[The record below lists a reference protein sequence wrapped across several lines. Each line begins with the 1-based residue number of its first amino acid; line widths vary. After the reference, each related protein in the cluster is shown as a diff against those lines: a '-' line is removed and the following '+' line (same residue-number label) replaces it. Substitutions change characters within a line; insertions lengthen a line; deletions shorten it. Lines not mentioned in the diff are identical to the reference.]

1 MKNFRFWQLDLTGN
15 LPAKISTLKSKI
27 ARFFGLGLCLS
38 LMATQFLT
46 WASLPGHTAELSEIL
61 ARETLIVAVKD
72 NLRPLGFRTDDGTL
86 QGLEIDLAHYLAEN
100 LLGDSN
106 AVQLRPVTNLN
117 RLSVVFNHEVDL
129 TIASVTANRVRSR
142 IVSFSIPYYLD
153 GTGLVS
159 KTIAPG
165 TNLADRVAGRFAGQK
180 IAVLNGSSTIATI
193 RYHLPAAQLV
203 GVDSYQEAYSLLEAG
218 GAIAFAADAS
228 VLTGWVQEY
237 PEYSLVPVQLGTQP
251 LSVVMP
257 KGQQY
262 ADLRQQVNQ
271 AIAIAHSSGWLLE
284 RTQSWGLPV
293 SLTEG
298 STAMPDP

>member
-15 LPAKISTLKSKI
+15 LPAKISTLTSKI

-38 LMATQFLT
+38 LITTQFLA
-46 WASLPGHTAELSEIL
+46 WVSFPGHTAELSEIL
-61 ARETLIVAVKD
+61 ARETLMVAVKD
-72 NLRPLGFRTDDGTL
+72 NLRPLGFRTSDGNL

-106 AVQLRPVTNLN
+106 AVQLRPVTNVD
-117 RLSVVFNHEVDL
+117 RLSVVFNHEVDV

-142 IVSFSIPYYLD
+142 IVNFSLPYYLD

-165 TNLADRVAGRFAGQK
+165 TSNMAASVAGQK

-203 GVDSYQEAYSLLEAG
+203 GVDSYQEAYSLLEVG

-237 PEYSLVPVQLGTQP
+237 PEYSLLPVQLGTQP

-271 AIAIAHSSGWLLE
+271 AIAIARSSGWLLE

-298 STAMPDP
+298 STAIPDP